1 LFSQRLVRLLRGRNT
16 RYQLIEGR
24 TDLFE
29 PSLYPFK
36 KNQVPVLFDNLGAM
50 VQRDDGF
57 ASGARSISVPVEEG
71 RWLKS
76 KGAGIHTGG
85 SKPKLRGGRIYT
97 YYLSQAMIGDGQLI
111 WGLSSLDETEMEV
124 SRMAE
129 ALELGLTKVRP
140 VGVGYFDDVVV
151 LDYKNR
157 AELFKMVKAASEEKL
172 FSLYRVQG
180 RPMKA
185 ACVFVSQPTDA
196 RVDEILY
203 GFLHP
208 ILPQL
213 AEPSDLVD
221 FLKWVGSSCG
231 YNLRTHHDAG
241 LIHGTIPKG
250 GAHMTNSHT
259 ANHLIDEEGVYM
271 TDYHMTFR
279 SKDKKLRRL
288 EAFTLT
294 SQMNPLPMARRAAGE
309 VYGAH
314 RPLLYDLGAGMA
326 SPFSY
331 TSIEAR
337 WFKPGNIHERFTEAF
352 LDGFMH
358 GYDKRKKYSI
368 EAKLRRDI
376 LLKAAVCKR
385 DLLVLLGF
393 PVNMQR
399 GAREINRKLAN
410 TKFSEEDLR
419 ASQERINRELGE

>member
-1 LFSQRLVRLLRGRNT
+1 MLSQRLVKLLRGHNT
-16 RYQLIEGR
+16 PYQLIEGR

-36 KNQVPVLFDNLGAM
+36 KDEVPVLFDHPGAK
-50 VQRDDGF
+50 VHRDDGF
-57 ASGARSISVPVEEG
+57 ASGARSISVPVEED

-76 KGAGIHTGG
+76 KGVGIHTGG
-85 SKPKLRGGRIYT
+85 SRPRLRGGRIYT

-111 WGLSSLDETEMEV
+111 WGLSSLEETEMEV
-124 SRMAE
+124 SRMVE
-129 ALELGLTKVRP
+129 ALELGLTKVKP
-140 VGVGYFDDVVV
+140 VGVGYFDDVMV
-151 LDYKNR
+151 LDYKDR
-157 AELFKMVKAASEEKL
+157 TELFKMVKATSGEEL
-172 FSLYRVQG
+172 MSMYGAQG
-180 RPMKA
+180 RPMRA

-196 RVDEILY
+196 RVDEVLY

-213 AEPSDLVD
+213 AETQDLVD

-279 SKDKKLRRL
+279 SKNKRLRRL

-331 TSIEAR
+331 TSIEGR
-337 WFKPGNIHERFTEAF
+337 WFKPGSIHEKFTESF
-352 LDGFMH
+352 LDGVMQ
-358 GYDKRKKYSI
+358 GYDKRKKHSV

-376 LLKAAVCKR
+376 LLKAAVCKH
-385 DLLVLLGF
+385 DLLVLLGL

-399 GAREINRKLAN
+399 GAREINRKLAH

-419 ASQERINRELGE
+419 ASRERIYRELGE